1 MNFTPVNV
9 DLPSMESGQH
19 GSPTM
24 SQSTQSPAAQP
35 MPQRMAR
42 NVPTELLRSF
52 VAIVEAG
59 SMAQATETIFL
70 TQSAL
75 SLQMKRL
82 EDVLQQ
88 KLFRRDGRRLILTPV
103 GEELVSYARQLLELN
118 DRIMSTVGQDSEPEP
133 ISVGMVQD
141 FADTL
146 LPDVLGQFRMAHPRS
161 RLVVR
166 VGGSAELLEM
176 FDRSRLDLVLCL
188 GQHGDRSG
196 ATWKVVGHDRM
207 TWIGDPGLA
216 ELREVPLVLLE
227 PPCRFRD
234 AALRVLTQDKR
245 DYRLVLETPNLPAL
259 RAGVR
264 GGLGLSC
271 RTRRF
276 ATAEGLSAITG
287 DALPVVP
294 EIETIL
300 VRRNHLSD
308 AANDLGDLLA
318 AAAGV

>member
-1 MNFTPVNV
+1 
-9 DLPSMESGQH
+9 
-19 GSPTM
+19 
-24 SQSTQSPAAQP
+24 
-35 MPQRMAR
+35 MA
-42 NVPTELLRSF
+42 L
-52 VAIVEAG
+52 
-59 SMAQATETIFL
+59 ATETIFL

-88 KLFRRDGRRLILTPV
+88 KLFRRDGRRLVLTPI
-103 GEELVSYARQLLELN
+103 GEELVGYARQLLSLN
-118 DRIMSTVGQDSEPEP
+118 DRIMITLGQDLEPEP
-133 ISVGMVQD
+133 IAVGMVQD

-146 LPDVLGQFRMAHPRS
+146 LPEVLGRFRLAHPRA

-176 FDRSRLDLVLCL
+176 FDHFRLNIVLCL

-196 ATWKVVGHDRM
+196 ATSAVVGHDRM
-207 TWIGDPGLA
+207 TWIGNPEIA
-216 ELREVPLVLLE
+216 ERSEVPLVLLE

-234 AALRVLTQDKR
+234 AALQALMQSRR

-259 RAGVR
+259 RAGVQ
-264 GGLGLSC
+264 GGMGMSC

-276 ATAEGLSAITG
+276 ATVEGLPTITG
-287 DALPVVP
+287 DALPALP
-294 EIETIL
+294 EIESVL

-308 AANDLGDLLA
+308 AAADLADLLA
-318 AAAGV
+318 SSAGA

>member
-1 MNFTPVNV
+1 
-9 DLPSMESGQH
+9 
-19 GSPTM
+19 M
-24 SQSTQSPAAQP
+24 SQSTRPSSGPPADPYLNAP
-35 MPQRMAR
+35 LPQRMAR
-42 NVPTELLRSF
+42 NVPSELLRSF

-88 KLFRRDGRRLILTPV
+88 KLFRRDGRRLILTPI
-103 GEELVSYARQLLELN
+103 GEELVGYARQLLALN
-118 DRIMSTVGQDSEPEP
+118 DRIMCKLGQDSEPEP
-133 ISVGMVQD
+133 ITVGMVQD

-146 LPDVLGQFRMAHPRS
+146 LPDVLGQFRLAHPRS
-161 RLVVR
+161 RLVIQI
-166 VGGSAELLEM
+166 GGSAELLDL

-207 TWIGDPGLA
+207 AWIGDPAIA
-216 ELREVPLVLLE
+216 ELSEVPLVLLE

-234 AALRVLTQDKR
+234 AALRALTQERR
-245 DYRLVLETPNLPAL
+245 DYRLVLETPNLPAM

-264 GGLGLSC
+264 GGLGVSC

-276 ATAEGLSAITG
+276 ATAEGLPTITS
-287 DALPVVP
+287 DALPAVP

-300 VRRNHLSD
+300 VRRNRLGD
-308 AANDLGDLLA
+308 AANDIGDLLA
-318 AAAGV
+318 AAAGA

>member
-1 MNFTPVNV
+1 
-9 DLPSMESGQH
+9 
-19 GSPTM
+19 
-24 SQSTQSPAAQP
+24 
-35 MPQRMAR
+35 MAR

-88 KLFRRDGRRLILTPV
+88 KLFRRDGRRLLLSAA
-103 GEELVSYARQLLELN
+103 GEELVAYARQLLALN
-118 DRIMSTVGQDSEPEP
+118 DRIVQTLGQDQEHDP
-133 ISVGMVQD
+133 ITIGMVQD
-141 FADTL
+141 FADTI
-146 LPDVLGQFRMAHPRS
+146 LPDVLCRFRLEHPRA
-161 RLVVR
+161 RLIIR

-176 FDRSRLDLVLCL
+176 FDRTRLDLVLCL
-188 GQHGDRSG
+188 GQHGDRPD
-196 ATWKVVGHDRM
+196 ATWKIVGADPM
-207 TWIGDPGLA
+207 VWFGDPA
-216 ELREVPLVLLE
+216 NTERSELPLVLLE

-234 AALRVLTQDKR
+234 AALRVLGQDRR
-245 DYRLVLETPNLPAL
+245 DYRIVLETPNLPAM

-264 GGLGLSC
+264 GGFGVSC

-276 ATAEGLSAITG
+276 AMSEGLPIIAQG
-287 DALPVVP
+287 ALPPVP

-300 VRRNHLSD
+300 IRRNGLSEV
-308 AANDLGDLLA
+308 AQDLGDLLA
-318 AAAGV
+318 QAANGR

>member
-1 MNFTPVNV
+1 
-9 DLPSMESGQH
+9 
-19 GSPTM
+19 M
-24 SQSTQSPAAQP
+24 SQSDHSAPGLLL
-35 MPQRMAR
+35 PQRMAR

-59 SMAQATETIFL
+59 SMSQATETIFL

-88 KLFRRDGRRLILTPV
+88 KLFRRDGRRLILTST
-103 GEELVSYARQLLELN
+103 GEELVNYARQLLALN
-118 DRIMSTVGQDSEPEP
+118 DRIMSTLGQESEPEP

-146 LPDVLGQFRMAHPRS
+146 LPDVLGQFRLAHPRS
-161 RLVVR
+161 RLVVC

-176 FDRSRLDLVLCL
+176 FDRSRLDIVLCL
-188 GQHGDRSG
+188 GQHGDRAG
-196 ATWKVVGHDRM
+196 GTWDIVGRDTM
-207 TWIGDPGLA
+207 AWIGDPGLA
-216 ELREVPLVLLE
+216 EHSELPLVLLE

-234 AALRVLTQDKR
+234 AALCVLTQARR
-245 DYRLVLETPNLPAL
+245 DYRLVMETPNLPAM

-264 GGLGLSC
+264 GGLGVSC

-276 ATAEGLSAITG
+276 ALAEGLPTITG
-287 DALPVVP
+287 GALPIVP
-294 EIETIL
+294 DIETIL

-308 AANDLGDLLA
+308 AAHDLGDLLA
-318 AAAGV
+318 TAAGA

>member
-1 MNFTPVNV
+1 MSDTPHAA
-9 DLPSMESGQH
+9 H
-19 GSPTM
+19 GV
-24 SQSTQSPAAQP
+24 AL
-35 MPQRMAR
+35 PQRMAR

-59 SMAQATETIFL
+59 SMAQATEMIFL

-88 KLFRRDGRRLILTPV
+88 KLFRRDGRRLILTPI
-103 GEELVSYARQLLELN
+103 GEELVNHARTLLALN
-118 DRIMSTVGQDSEPEP
+118 DRIMRTLGQDLEPDP
-133 ISVGMVQD
+133 ICVGMVQD

-146 LPDVLGQFRMAHPRS
+146 LPDVLEQFRLGHPRA

-188 GQHGDRSG
+188 GQHGDRPD
-196 ATWKVVGHDRM
+196 ATWEVVGQDRM
-207 TWIGDPGLA
+207 TWIGSAQSA
-216 ELREVPLVLLE
+216 ESAEVPLVLLE
-227 PPCRFRD
+227 PPCRFRE
-234 AALRVLTQDKR
+234 AALRVLGQAR
-245 DYRLVLETPNLPAL
+245 RGYRLVMETPNLPAL

-264 GGLGLSC
+264 GGMGVSC

-276 ATAEGLSAITG
+276 AIAEGLPMISGST
-287 DALPVVP
+287 LPAVP
-294 EIETIL
+294 GIEIVL
-300 VRRNHLSD
+300 VRRNNLSD
-308 AANDLGDLLA
+308 AANDLANLLA
-318 AAAGV
+318 AAAGS

>member
-1 MNFTPVNV
+1 
-9 DLPSMESGQH
+9 
-19 GSPTM
+19 M
-24 SQSTQSPAAQP
+24 SQSAHSSAGLFL
-35 MPQRMAR
+35 PQRMAR

-88 KLFRRDGRRLILTPV
+88 KLFRRDGRRLILTPI
-103 GEELVSYARQLLELN
+103 GEELVNYARQLLALN
-118 DRIMSTVGQDSEPEP
+118 DRIMSTLGQDSEPEP

-141 FADTL
+141 FADTI
-146 LPDVLGQFRMAHPRS
+146 LPDVLGQFRLAHPRS

-176 FDRSRLDLVLCL
+176 FDRSRLDMVLCL

-196 ATWKVVGHDRM
+196 ARWDIVGRDSM
-207 TWIGDPGLA
+207 AWIGDPGIAEQA
-216 ELREVPLVLLE
+216 ELPLVLLE

-234 AALRVLTQDKR
+234 AVLRVLTQERR
-245 DYRLVLETPNLPAL
+245 DYRLVLETPNLPAM

-264 GGLGLSC
+264 GGLGISC

-276 ATAEGLSAITG
+276 AMAEGLPTITS
-287 DALPVVP
+287 DTLPTVP

-318 AAAGV
+318 VAAGG

>member
-1 MNFTPVNV
+1 
-9 DLPSMESGQH
+9 
-19 GSPTM
+19 
-24 SQSTQSPAAQP
+24 
-35 MPQRMAR
+35 MAR

-88 KLFRRDGRRLILTPV
+88 KLFRRDGRRLLLSAA
-103 GEELVSYARQLLELN
+103 GEELVAYARQLLALN
-118 DRIMSTVGQDSEPEP
+118 DRIVQSLGQDQDHDP
-133 ISVGMVQD
+133 ITVGMVQD
-141 FADTL
+141 FADTI
-146 LPDVLGQFRMAHPRS
+146 LPDVLGRFRLEHPRA
-161 RLVVR
+161 RLIVR

-176 FDRSRLDLVLCL
+176 FDRARLDLVLCL
-188 GQHGDRSG
+188 GQHGDRPD
-196 ATWKVVGHDRM
+196 ATWKTVGADRM
-207 TWIGDPGLA
+207 VWLGDPA
-216 ELREVPLVLLE
+216 NTERSELPLVLLE

-234 AALRVLTQDKR
+234 AALRVLAQERR
-245 DYRLVLETPNLPAL
+245 DYRIVLETPNLPAM

-264 GGLGLSC
+264 GGLGVSC

-276 ATAEGLSAITG
+276 AMAEGLPIIAQ
-287 DALPVVP
+287 DALPEVP

-300 VRRNHLSD
+300 VRRNGLPD
-308 AANDLGDLLA
+308 IAQDLGDLLA
-318 AAAGV
+318 QAAEGH

>member
-1 MNFTPVNV
+1 
-9 DLPSMESGQH
+9 
-19 GSPTM
+19 
-24 SQSTQSPAAQP
+24 
-35 MPQRMAR
+35 MAR

-88 KLFRRDGRRLILTPV
+88 KLFRRDGRKLSLTGP
-103 GEELVSYARQLLELN
+103 GEELVAYARQLLALN
-118 DRIMSTVGQDSEPEP
+118 DRIMHTLGQQTEAEP
-133 ISVGMVQD
+133 IAVGMVQD
-141 FADTL
+141 FADTI
-146 LPDVLGQFRMAHPRS
+146 LPDVLERFRLEHPRA
-161 RLVVR
+161 RLIVR

-188 GQHGDRSG
+188 GQHGDRPG
-196 ATWKVVGHDRM
+196 ATSRVVGRDQM
-207 TWIGDPGLA
+207 VWLGDSALA
-216 ELREVPLVLLE
+216 ERDELPLALLE

-234 AALRVLTQDKR
+234 SALRALSAAKR
-245 DYRLVLETPNLPAL
+245 AYRIMLESPHLPAM

-264 GGLGLSC
+264 GGLGVSC

-276 ATAEGLSAITG
+276 AAAER
-287 DALPVVP
+287 LPVMAPGVLPSLP
-294 EIETIL
+294 EIEIIL
-300 VRRNHLSD
+300 VERDGLTGPV
-308 AANDLGDLLA
+308 GDLSALVA
-318 AAAGV
+318 ETIDYR